1 MARTLNR
8 AGGAADE
15 LQDSPLPERMES
27 HQSLIRRMRDTIAA
41 RVENTSLRSVAR
53 EMRMSP
59 SGLKKF
65 LDGAAPYS
73 PTMRRLR
80 QWFLQYGS
88 DQTGEVQADEAEA
101 ALKVLVHDLT
111 GAARRDTAVSIL
123 EQLGRA
129 YEASG
134 KPRPA
139 WLTEMIAAPSAAV
152 GEEG

>member
-1 MARTLNR
+1 MARTISR
-8 AGGAADE
+8 AGAAGETDA
-15 LQDSPLPERMES
+15 DSPLPERMES
-27 HQSLIRRMRDTIAA
+27 HQSMIRRMRDTIAA

-59 SGLKKF
+59 SGLRKF

-80 QWFLQYGS
+80 QWYLQYGA
-88 DQTGEVQADEAEA
+88 DQTGEVSADEASA
-101 ALKVLVHDLT
+101 ALKVLVHDLSP
-111 GAARRDTAVSIL
+111 GARRDTAASIL

-134 KPRPA
+134 KPRPE
-139 WLTEMIAAPSAAV
+139 WLMEMIASESAP
-152 GEEG
+152 EEA